1 MLLGR
6 ERERQRLRAALDRAR
21 AGTSDVL
28 GLVGEPGI
36 GKTALL
42 RDAAEQAEGMRVLRA
57 RGIESQARI
66 AFASLFELLR
76 PALGALGRIPA
87 PQARALEGAL
97 ALRVSEAHERFA
109 VGAATLSLLAAHAE
123 SGPVLVL
130 VDDAHWLDGSSAEAL
145 LFAIRRLIADPIAVL
160 LGVRRDEPSLLDGTD
175 VETLVL
181 SGLGAAD
188 AAALL
193 PGLAPDA
200 VRRLHLAT
208 GGNPLALLELAD
220 EPEALALAPEGAPL
234 LVSAR
239 IREAFARR
247 ARSLSVAE
255 RRVLLLAA
263 ASDTGDL
270 ALLARAAGRLGLDP
284 AGLVA
289 AEQAGVVSLA
299 AGTVEFR
306 HPLARSAVYAS
317 ARAQARRDV
326 HRALADALPDT
337 DVDRRAWHLA
347 NAVAGPDDGA
357 AAALEMAGVRA
368 RGRSA
373 YAPAA
378 VAFERAARLASRPAA
393 RGRLLRLAAEASW
406 HAGLVERALALLER
420 AQSTSGDG
428 DGDGRLDLEEL
439 AGRIAVRRG
448 PVMRGHDILAAVA
461 ERVDP
466 ERAAGLRA
474 EAAAACFYAGQPAA
488 MLKIA
493 ERAWH
498 ELPEGA
504 SRRTR
509 FLASAAVG
517 MAWVVGGD
525 AAAGE
530 RAVERAIA
538 LAEGSG
544 ELRHDID
551 LLPWLAVAPII
562 LRDATAGRRLLADA
576 LKGARA
582 RSAIGT
588 LPFVLTLVAL
598 DHATTDRWDLA
609 AATYREAIGLAREG
623 DQRTVLAFGLS
634 GLVRLLARRGD
645 EAECRAL
652 AAEALELCAR
662 VGTRLHELWVLE
674 GLAMLELGLGAA
686 ARAHRQ
692 LERQRRLA
700 TECGLTDPDISPLPE
715 LVDSLLRLG
724 RRDAAER
731 LAAEFAEVAAARS
744 GAWSLARAE
753 RAGALV
759 AAGMP
764 LAEARFEQA
773 LVHHR
778 HTPDVFE
785 TARTRLAYGERL
797 RRAGRRAR
805 ARGQLR
811 PALEAFERLGAA
823 PWADRARAELRATG
837 ETVRRGDPSARDEL
851 TPQELQIGML
861 LADGRTTREAAA
873 ALFLSPKT
881 VEYHLHHVYLKLGI
895 HSREELRLALSAAG

>member
-1 MLLGR
+1 MGLWVVLASGGHLVVAASEWNNSFMLLGR
-6 ERERQRLRAALDRAR
+6 ERERQRLRAAFDRAR

-466 ERAAGLRA
+466 ERAAGPRA

-652 AAEALELCAR
+652 AASSSASAAWPRSAGSPIRTSPRCPSSSTRCFAS
-662 VGTRLHELWVLE
+662 VAGTRPS
-674 GLAMLELGLGAA
+674 GSPPSSRRSRRPGAA
-686 ARAHRQ
+686 PGRSPAPNAPEPSSPPACRSPRLASSRRSCTIGTRPTCSRPHARASRT
-692 LERQRRLA
+692 A
-700 TECGLTDPDISPLPE
+700 SACG
-715 LVDSLLRLG
+715 G
-724 RRDAAER
+724 RDAGRGPAGS
-731 LAAEFAEVAAARS
+731 S
-744 GAWSLARAE
+744 GR
-753 RAGALV
+753 
-759 AAGMP
+759 
-764 LAEARFEQA
+764 
-773 LVHHR
+773 
-778 HTPDVFE
+778 
-785 TARTRLAYGERL
+785 RL
-797 RRAGRRAR
+797 RRSSGSVRLRGPIAPGPSCERPVRRSAAAIR
-805 ARGQLR
+805 ARGTSSPRRSSRSACCSPTGER
-811 PALEAFERLGAA
+811 PA
-823 PWADRARAELRATG
+823 
-837 ETVRRGDPSARDEL
+837 RRRRRSSSAR
-851 TPQELQIGML
+851 
-861 LADGRTTREAAA
+861 RRSSTT
-873 ALFLSPKT
+873 SIT
-881 VEYHLHHVYLKLGI
+881 
-895 HSREELRLALSAAG
+895 ST